1 MGTKANQTKELICA
15 KAYGLF
21 AERGYKDVT
30 MTEICQATGLSRG
43 GLYRHYDSTAA
54 VFQEIIGALMERQ
67 GDEFAD
73 KIRLEVPAVRILDE
87 VLERYEREM
96 CDSEH
101 SLSLAIYEFFSS
113 PEAKKEGNSIHL
125 QYLASCG
132 MWTRLIRYGVE
143 RGEFLNA
150 DPQSVFDLIV
160 FTYQG
165 VRMYSKL
172 MPIDPEIPKGITA
185 RVRELLVPRALQ
197 PETAQSLNA
206 PEALWEGPAL
216 LNPRDTVKPVEGFP
230 EVCIS
235 TFSKAII
242 DRYAAMN
249 GVEVIAH
256 LYYAGGEIPV
266 YRISYGG
273 SEFAFYLSLVGA
285 PASVC
290 CLEEVLAMGAKKVVF
305 FGCCGILDDEAVG
318 NRLIVPTG
326 AVRGEGTSAYYIS
339 PDTELAP
346 SPEEDRLLRACM
358 ERCGY
363 PYAAGKIWTNDAIY
377 RETSRTVSARK
388 RQGCLG
394 VEMEYAA
401 LLAAA
406 RYRKTPFIQF
416 FYGADSLDSPQWQPR
431 DLTDYGLASADKYM
445 ALALECG
452 LAMEN
457 L

>member
-1 MGTKANQTKELICA
+1 MGTKGSQTKQLICTR
-15 KAYGLF
+15 AYGLF
-21 AERGYKDVT
+21 AEKGYKDVT

-54 VFQEIIGALMERQ
+54 IFQEIIGALMDQQE
-67 GDEFAD
+67 DEFAS
-73 KIRLEVPAVRILDE
+73 KIRAGVPAVQILDQ

-96 CDSEH
+96 CDAEH

-113 PEAKKEGNSIHL
+113 PEAQKEGNSIHR

-132 MWTRLIRYGVE
+132 MWTRLIQYGIK
-143 RGEFLNA
+143 RGEFCPT
-150 DPQSVFDLIV
+150 DPKTVFDLIV
-160 FTYQG
+160 FSYQG

-172 MPIDPEIPKGITA
+172 MPVTPEIPKGISA
-185 RVRELLVPRALQ
+185 RIRELLVSPHGEA
-197 PETAQSLNA
+197 
-206 PEALWEGPAL
+206 ALWEGPAL

-242 DRYAAMN
+242 DRFAALD
-249 GVEVIAH
+249 GVEIIAH
-256 LYYAGGEIPV
+256 LYYAGGLIPV

-273 SEFAFYLSLVGA
+273 REFAFYLSLVGG
-285 PASVC
+285 PASVSG
-290 CLEEVLAMGAKKVVF
+290 LEEVIAMGAKKFVF

-346 SPEEDRLLRACM
+346 SPKEDKLLRECM

-363 PYAAGKIWTNDAIY
+363 PYAAGKIWTTDAIY
-377 RETSRTVSARK
+377 RETGAIVSQRK
-388 RQGCLG
+388 RQGCIG
-394 VEMEYAA
+394 VEMEYSA

-406 RYRKTPFIQF
+406 RFRKAPFVQF